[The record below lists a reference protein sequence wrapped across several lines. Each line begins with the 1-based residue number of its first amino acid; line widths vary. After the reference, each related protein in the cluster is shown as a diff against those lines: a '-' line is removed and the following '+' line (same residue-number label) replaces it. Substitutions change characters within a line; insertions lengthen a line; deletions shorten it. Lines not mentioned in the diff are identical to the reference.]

1 MELEMDVEDL
11 LNKRKL
17 ESDRIEFKM
26 GWNPDDIY
34 HSVCA
39 FANDYNNDGGGYIVV
54 GVEEENGVAK
64 RPVKGLP
71 EYMLDSI
78 QKDMLGYNNL
88 ISPPYF
94 PQGIP
99 MEVDE
104 KWIFIIVVRTG
115 QQRPYKSPEHVT
127 SKKEKKYNYYIRYQT
142 SSVKANSE
150 QERELIN
157 MSDQTPF
164 DCRANHKAT
173 FEDISPVLLEDH
185 LRKTGSKLAK
195 QVRERGVEE
204 ILNDMQLLVGPP
216 ELRYIQNVAIM
227 MFCEHPEK
235 FFGYTY
241 VQMTSFPKGSIE
253 NPSISEDFPNIT
265 GSVPQM
271 IQATMERFRN
281 LIIRE
286 KVIKVPNQMEAL
298 RIFNYPY
305 QAIEEAVVNAFYHRD
320 YMSFEP
326 VTIEIEPDCINIM
339 NFPGIDRYY
348 SPFVVTRDGGIMKR
362 KELRDILPENNRE
375 VTLIPQIL
383 TNHAENF
390 LCAAETMYELGYQ
403 EVNLNLGCPSGTVTG
418 KGRGSGFL
426 KWENRS
432 KLQHFLEEI
441 YQYAKPKISIKTRIG
456 WEDPEEFTDL
466 LQLYNT
472 FPICELT
479 IHPRTRTEMYRE
491 GVHREIFRQAYKTSV
506 NPVCYNGDIKTEDD
520 VRELGQEFP
529 QLSSVMIGRGLLSN
543 PGLVSGI
550 VGKDTGKQELEAFYY
565 ELFDAYQQEL
575 SGDVHLLHKMKELW
589 IFMAP
594 QFTEHE
600 KYLKQIKKSRK
611 LSEYETVVRKLFYE
625 QELA

>member
-1 MELEMDVEDL
+1 MIFIDE
-11 LNKRKL
+11 LNKYASQDTPKSSPIL
-17 ESDRIEFKM
+17 HQVL
-26 GWNPDDIY
+26 DIAERGR
-34 HSVCA
+34 SL
-39 FANDYNNDGGGYIVV
+39 GIVLFSA
-54 GVEEENGVAK
+54 EQF
-64 RPVKGLP
+64 R
-71 EYMLDSI
+71 
-78 QKDMLGYNNL
+78 
-88 ISPPYF
+88 
-94 PQGIP
+94 
-99 MEVDE
+99 
-104 KWIFIIVVRTG
+104 
-115 QQRPYKSPEHVT
+115 
-127 SKKEKKYNYYIRYQT
+127 

-241 VQMTSFPKGSIE
+241 VQMTSFPEGSVE

-339 NFPGIDRYY
+339 NFPGIDRSISEKTIAEGKRFVSRYY
-348 SPFVVTRDGGIMKR
+348 RNRRLGEFL
-362 KELRDILPENNRE
+362 KELDLSEGHSSG
-375 VTLIPQIL
+375 IPTIQEEL
-383 TNHAENF
+383 EKNGSPRAEF
-390 LCAAETMYELGYQ
+390 FTDEDRRAMRIRIPIHLA
-403 EVNLNLGCPSGTVTG
+403 
-418 KGRGSGFL
+418 
-426 KWENRS
+426 
-432 KLQHFLEEI
+432 FLEADDEVLLLDSYEKATKKSSKKKIEQYEKILKLLNDGEWHKTAEI
-441 YQYAKPKISIKTRIG
+441 AN
-456 WEDPEEFTDL
+456 DL
-466 LQLYNT
+466 GLKD
-472 FPICELT
+472 
-479 IHPRTRTEMYRE
+479 TRT
-491 GVHREIFRQAYKTSV
+491 
-506 NPVCYNGDIKTEDD
+506 
-520 VRELGQEFP
+520 
-529 QLSSVMIGRGLLSN
+529 
-543 PGLVSGI
+543 
-550 VGKDTGKQELEAFYY
+550 
-565 ELFDAYQQEL
+565 
-575 SGDVHLLHKMKELW
+575 KEL
-589 IFMAP
+589 
-594 QFTEHE
+594 
-600 KYLKQIKKSRK
+600 LKELIALDK
-611 LSEYETVVRKLFYE
+611 LIDNGKTKGKLYR
-625 QELA
+625 LK

>member
-1 MELEMDVEDL
+1 MIGDDTMELEMGIEDL

-17 ESDRIEFKM
+17 ESDRIEFKA
-26 GWNPDDIY
+26 GWNPDEIY

-54 GVEEENGVAK
+54 GVEEENGIAK
-64 RPVKGLP
+64 RPVKGVP

-78 QKDMLGYNNL
+78 QKDMLGYNNM

-99 MEVDE
+99 VEVDG
-104 KWIFIIVVRTG
+104 KWIFVIVARTG

-127 SKKEKKYNYYIRYQT
+127 SKKDKKYNCYIRYQT

-157 MSDQTPF
+157 MSDLTPF

-195 QVRERGVEE
+195 QVRKRGVEE
-204 ILNDMQLLVGPP
+204 ILGDMQLLVGPP

-241 VQMTSFPKGSIE
+241 VQMTSFPKGSVE
-253 NPSISEDFPNIT
+253 NPSISEDYPNIT

-339 NFPGIDRYY
+339 NFPGIDRSISEKTIAEGKRFVSRYY
-348 SPFVVTRDGGIMKR
+348 RNRRLGEFL
-362 KELRDILPENNRE
+362 KELDLSEGHSSGIPTIQEELEKNGSPRAEFFTDDDRRAMRIRIPIHPAFLENNDEDSAVDSYEKTTKKLSKKKKEQYDIILKLLADGEWHKTSEIADELGLKGTRARE
-375 VTLIPQIL
+375 IMR
-383 TNHAENF
+383 E
-390 LCAAETMYELGYQ
+390 LCAIDKTIDNGKTKGKMY
-403 EVNLNLGCPSGTVTG
+403 
-418 KGRGSGFL
+418 
-426 KWENRS
+426 
-432 KLQHFLEEI
+432 
-441 YQYAKPKISIKTRIG
+441 KIK
-456 WEDPEEFTDL
+456 
-466 LQLYNT
+466 
-472 FPICELT
+472 
-479 IHPRTRTEMYRE
+479 
-491 GVHREIFRQAYKTSV
+491 
-506 NPVCYNGDIKTEDD
+506 
-520 VRELGQEFP
+520 
-529 QLSSVMIGRGLLSN
+529 
-543 PGLVSGI
+543 
-550 VGKDTGKQELEAFYY
+550 
-565 ELFDAYQQEL
+565 
-575 SGDVHLLHKMKELW
+575 
-589 IFMAP
+589 
-594 QFTEHE
+594 
-600 KYLKQIKKSRK
+600 
-611 LSEYETVVRKLFYE
+611 
-625 QELA
+625 

>member
-1 MELEMDVEDL
+1 
-11 LNKRKL
+11 
-17 ESDRIEFKM
+17 
-26 GWNPDDIY
+26 
-34 HSVCA
+34 
-39 FANDYNNDGGGYIVV
+39 
-54 GVEEENGVAK
+54 
-64 RPVKGLP
+64 
-71 EYMLDSI
+71 MLDSI

-339 NFPGIDRYY
+339 NFPGIDRSISEKTIAEGKRFVSRYY
-348 SPFVVTRDGGIMKR
+348 RNRRLGEFL
-362 KELRDILPENNRE
+362 KELDLSEGHSSGIPTIQEELEKNGSPRAEFFTDEDRRAMRIRIPIHLAFLEADDEVLLPDSYEKATKKSSKKKIEQYEKILKLLKDGEWHK
-375 VTLIPQIL
+375 T
-383 TNHAENF
+383 AEI
-390 LCAAETMYELGYQ
+390 AD
-403 EVNLNLGCPSGTVTG
+403 NLG
-418 KGRGSGFL
+418 L
-426 KWENRS
+426 K
-432 KLQHFLEEI
+432 
-441 YQYAKPKISIKTRIG
+441 
-456 WEDPEEFTDL
+456 D
-466 LQLYNT
+466 
-472 FPICELT
+472 
-479 IHPRTRTEMYRE
+479 TRT
-491 GVHREIFRQAYKTSV
+491 
-506 NPVCYNGDIKTEDD
+506 
-520 VRELGQEFP
+520 
-529 QLSSVMIGRGLLSN
+529 
-543 PGLVSGI
+543 
-550 VGKDTGKQELEAFYY
+550 
-565 ELFDAYQQEL
+565 
-575 SGDVHLLHKMKELW
+575 KEL
-589 IFMAP
+589 
-594 QFTEHE
+594 
-600 KYLKQIKKSRK
+600 LKELIALDK
-611 LSEYETVVRKLFYE
+611 LIDNGKTKGKLYR
-625 QELA
+625 LK